1 MNLGL
6 SEANIDFPKNFIS
19 SVCNLYQIK
28 GYCSIDFK
36 ILDNKIYIL
45 DFNPRLSSSYRLYTR
60 KYENLMH
67 HHLGLI
73 DNELNMISNQ
83 YYAYIILYAKK
94 DLVISDSISELENI
108 SDRPAIGDFVKKD
121 MPLFTINLHS
131 NDKDDILFKI
141 KNRIISAM
149 KIIDCYNT
157 QLEYE

>member
-1 MNLGL
+1 
-6 SEANIDFPKNFIS
+6 
-19 SVCNLYQIK
+19 
-28 GYCSIDFK
+28 
-36 ILDNKIYIL
+36 
-45 DFNPRLSSSYRLYTR
+45 
-60 KYENLMH
+60 MH

-73 DNELNMISNQ
+73 DDELNMISNQ

-94 DLVISDSISELENI
+94 DLIISDSISELENI

-131 NDKDDILFKI
+131 NDKDDLLFKI

-157 QLEYE
+157 ELEYE